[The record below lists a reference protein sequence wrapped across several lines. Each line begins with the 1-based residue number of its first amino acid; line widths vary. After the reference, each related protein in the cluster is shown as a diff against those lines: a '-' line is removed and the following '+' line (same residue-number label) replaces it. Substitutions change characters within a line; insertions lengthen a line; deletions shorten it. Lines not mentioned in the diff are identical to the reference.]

1 MEHPTTV
8 AVDLAKTSFEVALA
22 TAAGRILARH
32 RFTSAQFGRFLR
44 SLPPTHLVMEARGT
58 AHFWGRTAQ
67 SLGHQVS
74 LLPAQYV
81 RPYVRRQKTDRTDA
95 EALLEAMRSGGLQ
108 PVTVKTVAQQE
119 LLALHRMR
127 QQWLHTRTAPHG
139 PDQCRPRL
147 HSRTRHPAPG
157 RGAARGGGAARA
169 DRGCRGALARA
180 VTPAARPLV

>member
-22 TAAGRILARH
+22 NAAGRILARH
-32 RFTSAQFGRFLR
+32 RFTCAQFGRFLQ
-44 SLPPTHLVMEARGT
+44 SLPPTHLVMEACGT

-95 EALLEAMRSGGLQ
+95 
-108 PVTVKTVAQQE
+108 
-119 LLALHRMR
+119 
-127 QQWLHTRTAPHG
+127 
-139 PDQCRPRL
+139 
-147 HSRTRHPAPG
+147 
-157 RGAARGGGAARA
+157 
-169 DRGCRGALARA
+169 
-180 VTPAARPLV
+180 